1 MTTTFKR
8 YLLSAFTLSVFGQ
21 AYAQHNSPDQQNTFT
36 KDSIVNKKEKE
47 KPEEAG
53 ISTVLDIKS
62 KEGIFNGVASFT
74 FDVKNPLN
82 DDQEG
87 TVSYLLTDEKGV
99 KVKTLSKPV
108 KISKKSSASYSFDIP
123 SLKTGFYK
131 LNMMINVSDYDDTTR
146 RAFGIRADQVRS
158 AYAKPADF
166 DSFWKSAKDELA
178 KVKPQFKVTEQPSQ
192 NTDNRRVFLIEMKS
206 LDNLTIRGWMTIP
219 KTHNKSKQ
227 FSVLL
232 GLPGYQV
239 TLKPIVGRDDDLAII
254 TLNTRGQGNSRD
266 VIHTE
271 RDAFIS
277 YNIEDKNKY
286 VMRGV
291 IMDCVRAVDFIY
303 SRKELRHDQILA
315 TGGSMGGYLAIAL
328 AGLDSRVAIC
338 SAQNPILSDVHNLVG
353 AVEWPINDIR
363 KYVAGKPDVT
373 FDQVIHNMEY
383 FDTKNFATTIK
394 CPTLLGLG
402 LLDPY
407 VPPGNGYAVY
417 NSLNTDKKV
426 MVYKDLGHEVSQKY
440 KDYEGAWMRDT
451 FGLF

>member
-1 MTTTFKR
+1 MAINFKK
-8 YLLSAFTLSVFGQ
+8 YILIALAITAFQHAF
-21 AYAQHNSPDQQNTFT
+21 AQHDSPRG
-36 KDSIVNKKEKE
+36 KVPAPVKED
-47 KPEEAG
+47 EETV
-53 ISTVLDIKS
+53 STELNINN
-62 KEGIFNGVASFT
+62 KEGIFSSTASFT
-74 FDVKNPLN
+74 FDVKNTY
-82 DDQEG
+82 DTGQTG
-87 TVSYLLTDEKGV
+87 TISFVLTDEKGT
-99 KVKTLSKPV
+99 KVRALNKTV
-108 KISKKSSASYSFDIP
+108 NIGRKSIEHYNFEIP

-146 RAFGIRADQVRS
+146 RAFGIRADDIKS
-158 AYAKPADF
+158 AYPKPADF
-166 DSFWKSAKDELA
+166 DSFWKTAKADLA

-206 LDNLTIRGWMTIP
+206 LDNLTIRGWMTLP
-219 KTHNKSKQ
+219 KTSNKSKK

-239 TLKPIVGRDDDLAII
+239 VLKPIVGKDDDLAII

-286 VMRGV
+286 IMRGV

-303 SRKELRHDQILA
+303 SRPELRHDQILA

-328 AGLDSRVAIC
+328 AGLDNRITIC

-353 AVEWPINDIR
+353 TTEWPMNDIR

-373 FDQVIHNMEY
+373 FDQVLHNMEY
-383 FDTKNFATTIK
+383 YDTKNFATNVK
-394 CPTLLGLG
+394 CPILLGLG

-407 VPPGNGYAVY
+407 VPPSNGYAVY

-440 KDYEGAWMRDT
+440 KDYEGSWMRDT

>member
-1 MTTTFKR
+1 MVNNLKK
-8 YLLSAFTLSVFGQ
+8 LLVLAFAAASFQQ
-21 AYAQHNSPDQQNTFT
+21 AYAQHDSPPPGKQA
-36 KDSIVNKKEKE
+36 
-47 KPEEAG
+47 KPAVEDEESV
-53 ISTVLDIKS
+53 STILTIND
-62 KEGIFNGVASFT
+62 KEGLFNSTASFS
-74 FDVKNPLN
+74 FDVKNTYSTG
-82 DDQEG
+82 QEG
-87 TVSYLLTDEKGV
+87 TVSYQLTDEKGV
-99 KVKTLSKPV
+99 QVKTLSKPV
-108 KISKKSSASYSFDIP
+108 KIGANGHERYDFEIP

-146 RAFGIRADQVRS
+146 RAFGIRADQIQS
-158 AYAKPADF
+158 AYKKPADF
-166 DSFWKSAKDELA
+166 DSFWKTAKAELA
-178 KVKPQFKVTEQPSQ
+178 TVKPQFKVTEVPEQ

-206 LDNLTIRGWMTIP
+206 LDNLTIRGWMTLP
-219 KTHNKSKQ
+219 KTSNKNKK

-239 TLKPIVGRDDDLAII
+239 VLKPIVGKDDDLAII

-303 SRKELRHDQILA
+303 SRPELRHDQILA

-328 AGLDSRVAIC
+328 AGLDKRVTIC

-353 AVEWPINDIR
+353 AVEWPMNDIK
-363 KYVAGKPDVT
+363 KYVLSKPGVT
-373 FDQVIHNMEY
+373 FDQVVNNMEY
-383 FDTKNFATTIK
+383 YDTKNFATTIT

-407 VPPGNGYAVY
+407 VPPANGYAVY
-417 NSLNTDKKV
+417 NSLNTDKHV
-426 MVYKDLGHEVSQKY
+426 MVYKDLAHEVSQKY
-440 KDYEGAWMRDT
+440 KDYEGSWMRDT

>member
-1 MTTTFKR
+1 MTTNFKK
-8 YLLSAFTLSVFGQ
+8 YLLLVVTIVSFQHALGQHVSAHAKGDT
-21 AYAQHNSPDQQNTFT
+21 SP
-36 KDSIVNKKEKE
+36 KED
-47 KPEEAG
+47 EET
-53 ISTVLDIKS
+53 ISTVLNINN
-62 KEGIFNGVASFT
+62 KEGIFSSTASFS
-74 FDVKNPLN
+74 FDVKNSY
-82 DDQEG
+82 DTEQVG
-87 TVSYLLTDEKGV
+87 TISYAITTEKGV
-99 KVKTLSKPV
+99 KVKTLVKPV
-108 KISKKSSASYSFDIP
+108 KIGRKSEEHYNFEIP

-146 RAFGIRADQVRS
+146 RAFGIRADDIKS
-158 AYAKPADF
+158 AYPKPADF
-166 DSFWKSAKDELA
+166 DSFWKTAKAELA
-178 KVKPQFKVTEQPSQ
+178 KVKPQFKLTEQPSQ

-219 KTHNKSKQ
+219 KNSNKSKK

-239 TLKPIVGRDDDLAII
+239 VLKPIVGKDDDLAII

-303 SRKELRHDQILA
+303 SRPELRHNQIMA

-328 AGLDSRVAIC
+328 AGLDSRITIC

-353 AVEWPINDIR
+353 TADWPINDIK

-373 FDQVIHNMEY
+373 FDQVLRNMEY
-383 FDTKNFATTIK
+383 YDTKNFATDVK

-440 KDYEGAWMRDT
+440 KDYEGNWMRDT

>member
-1 MTTTFKR
+1 MTTYFKK
-8 YLLSAFTLSVFGQ
+8 YLLVAFTIISFQFALGQ
-21 AYAQHNSPDQQNTFT
+21 HVSPHAKGDT
-36 KDSIVNKKEKE
+36 SPKED
-47 KPEEAG
+47 EETV
-53 ISTVLDIKS
+53 STVLNINN
-62 KEGIFNGVASFT
+62 KEGIFSSTASFS
-74 FDVKNPLN
+74 FDVKNSY
-82 DDQEG
+82 DTEQAG
-87 TVSYLLTDEKGV
+87 TISYAITNEKGV
-99 KVKTLSKPV
+99 KVKTLIKPV
-108 KISKKSSASYSFDIP
+108 KIGRKSEEHYNFEIP

-146 RAFGIRADQVRS
+146 RAFGIRADDIKS
-158 AYAKPADF
+158 AYPKPADF
-166 DSFWKSAKDELA
+166 DSFWKTAKAELA

-206 LDNLTIRGWMTIP
+206 LDNLTIRGWMTLP
-219 KTHNKSKQ
+219 KNSNKSKK

-239 TLKPIVGRDDDLAII
+239 VLKPIVGKDDDLAII

-303 SRKELRHDQILA
+303 SRPELRHNQIIA

-328 AGLDSRVAIC
+328 AGLDSRITIC

-353 AVEWPINDIR
+353 TADWPINDIK

-373 FDQVIHNMEY
+373 FDQVLRNMEY
-383 FDTKNFATTIK
+383 YDTKNFATDVK

-440 KDYEGAWMRDT
+440 KDYEGSWMRDT

>member
-1 MTTTFKR
+1 MATNFKA
-8 YLLSAFTLSVFGQ
+8 YLLLLFAVTAFQQ
-21 AYAQHNSPDQQNTFT
+21 AFAQHDSP
-36 KDSIVNKKEKE
+36 VNKKTDPKKE
-47 KPEEAG
+47 DEE
-53 ISTVLDIKS
+53 TVFTMLSINNKD
-62 KEGIFNGVASFT
+62 GIFSSNASFT
-74 FDVKNPLN
+74 FDVKNTYN
-82 DDQEG
+82 IVQEG

-99 KVKTLSKPV
+99 KVKTFSKPV
-108 KISKKSSASYSFDIP
+108 KIAKKSDEHYSFDIP

-131 LNMMINVSDYDDTTR
+131 LNVMINVSDYDDTTR
-146 RAFGIRADQVRS
+146 RAFGIRPDEIKS
-158 AYAKPADF
+158 AYPKPADF
-166 DSFWKSAKDELA
+166 DAFWKSAKADLA

-219 KTHNKSKQ
+219 KTSNKSKT

-328 AGLDSRVAIC
+328 AGLDNRVTIC

-373 FDQVIHNMEY
+373 FDQVLQNMEY
-383 FDTKNFATTIK
+383 YDTKNFATGVK
-394 CPTLLGLG
+394 CPILLGLG

-407 VPPGNGYAVY
+407 VPPSNGYAVY
-417 NSLNTDKKV
+417 NSLNTDKRV

-440 KDYEGAWMRDT
+440 KDFEGAWMRDT

>member
-1 MTTTFKR
+1 MAINFKKYILIALAITTFQH
-8 YLLSAFTLSVFGQ
+8 AF
-21 AYAQHNSPDQQNTFT
+21 AQHDSPRG
-36 KDSIVNKKEKE
+36 KAPAVAKED
-47 KPEEAG
+47 EETV
-53 ISTVLDIKS
+53 STELNINN
-62 KEGIFNGVASFT
+62 KEGIFSSTASFT
-74 FDVKNPLN
+74 FDVKNTY
-82 DDQEG
+82 DTEQTG
-87 TVSYLLTDEKGV
+87 TISFVLTDEKGT
-99 KVKTLSKPV
+99 KVRALNKTV
-108 KISKKSSASYSFDIP
+108 NISRKSIEHYNFEIP

-146 RAFGIRADQVRS
+146 RAFGIRADDIKS
-158 AYAKPADF
+158 AYPKPADF
-166 DSFWKSAKDELA
+166 DSFWKTAKADLV

-206 LDNLTIRGWMTIP
+206 LDNLTIRGWMTLP
-219 KTHNKSKQ
+219 KTSNKSKK

-239 TLKPIVGRDDDLAII
+239 VLKPIVGKDDDLAII

-303 SRKELRHDQILA
+303 SRPELRHDQILA

-328 AGLDSRVAIC
+328 AGLDNRITIC

-353 AVEWPINDIR
+353 TTEWPMNDIR

-373 FDQVIHNMEY
+373 FEQVLHNMEY
-383 FDTKNFATTIK
+383 YDTKNFATDVK
-394 CPTLLGLG
+394 CPILLGLG

-407 VPPGNGYAVY
+407 VPPSNGYAVY

-440 KDYEGAWMRDT
+440 KDYEGSWMRDT

>member
-1 MTTTFKR
+1 
-8 YLLSAFTLSVFGQ
+8 
-21 AYAQHNSPDQQNTFT
+21 
-36 KDSIVNKKEKE
+36 
-47 KPEEAG
+47 
-53 ISTVLDIKS
+53 
-62 KEGIFNGVASFT
+62 
-74 FDVKNPLN
+74 
-82 DDQEG
+82 
-87 TVSYLLTDEKGV
+87 
-99 KVKTLSKPV
+99 
-108 KISKKSSASYSFDIP
+108 
-123 SLKTGFYK
+123 
-131 LNMMINVSDYDDTTR
+131 
-146 RAFGIRADQVRS
+146 
-158 AYAKPADF
+158 
-166 DSFWKSAKDELA
+166 
-178 KVKPQFKVTEQPSQ
+178 
-192 NTDNRRVFLIEMKS
+192 MKS
-206 LDNLTIRGWMTIP
+206 LDNLTIRGWMTVP
-219 KTHNKSKQ
+219 KNNNKNKQ

-239 TLKPIVGRDDDLAII
+239 SLQPIVGRDDDLVII

-277 YNIEDKNKY
+277 YNIEDRDKY

-328 AGLDSRVAIC
+328 AALDKRITIC

-353 AVEWPINDIR
+353 TVEWPIKDIR
-363 KYVAGKPDVT
+363 KYVAGRPGVN
-373 FDQVIHNMEY
+373 FDQVLHNMEY
-383 FDTKNFATTIK
+383 YDTKNFATGVK
-394 CPTLLGLG
+394 CPILLGLG

-407 VPPGNGYAVY
+407 VPPGNGFAVY

-426 MVYKDLGHEVSQKY
+426 MVFKDLGHEVSQKY

>member
-1 MTTTFKR
+1 MSRKTSMLSEYNMVRKLKR
-8 YLLSAFTLSVFGQ
+8 YFILIGALFAFQQVF
-21 AYAQHNSPDQQNTFT
+21 AQHDSP
-36 KDSIVNKKEKE
+36 VNPKKEDDE
-47 KPEEAG
+47 SV
-53 ISTVLDIKS
+53 STILNINNKD
-62 KEGIFNGVASFT
+62 GIFNSVASFT
-74 FDVKNPLN
+74 FDVKNTY
-82 DDQEG
+82 DTQQEG
-87 TVSYLLTDEKGV
+87 TVSYLITDEKGV
-99 KVKTLSKPV
+99 KIKTLSKPV
-108 KISKKSSASYSFDIP
+108 KIERKSTEHYSFEIP
-123 SLKTGFYK
+123 ALKTGFYK

-146 RAFGIRADQVRS
+146 RAFGIRADEVKS
-158 AYAKPADF
+158 AFPKPADF
-166 DSFWKSAKDELA
+166 DSFWANAKAELA
-178 KVKPQFKVTEQPSQ
+178 KVKPQFKVTEDVSQ

-219 KTHNKSKQ
+219 KNNNKNKQ

-277 YNIEDKNKY
+277 YNIEDRDKY

-328 AGLDSRVAIC
+328 AALDKRVTIC

-353 AVEWPINDIR
+353 TVEWPIKDIR
-363 KYVAGKPDVT
+363 KYVAGKPGVT
-373 FDQVIHNMEY
+373 FDQVLHNMEY
-383 FDTKNFATTIK
+383 YDTKNFATDIK
-394 CPTLLGLG
+394 CPILLGLG

-407 VPPGNGYAVY
+407 VPPGNGFAVY

-426 MVYKDLGHEVSQKY
+426 MVFKDLGHEVSQKY

>member
-1 MTTTFKR
+1 MDFRK
-8 YLLSAFTLSVFGQ
+8 YLVLVFVLAAINSAF
-21 AYAQHNSPDQQNTFT
+21 AQHNSPVGGGTA
-36 KDSIVNKKEKE
+36 EKSDD
-47 KPEEAG
+47 AG
-53 ISTVLDIKS
+53 VSTVLNINN
-62 KEGIFNGVASFT
+62 KEGVFSSTASFT
-74 FDVKNPLN
+74 FDVKNAL
-82 DDQEG
+82 DTEQEG

-108 KISKKSSASYSFDIP
+108 KIGKKSSASYNFDIAG
-123 SLKTGFYK
+123 LKTGFYK

-146 RAFGIRADQVRS
+146 RAFGIRPDDIRS

-166 DSFWKSAKDELA
+166 DSFWKDAKADLA

-206 LDNLTIRGWMTIP
+206 LDNLTIRGWMTLP
-219 KTHNKSKQ
+219 KNSNKNKQ

-239 TLKPIVGRDDDLAII
+239 TLKPIVGREDDLAII

-303 SRKELRHDQILA
+303 SRKELRHNQILV

-328 AGLDSRVAIC
+328 AGLDQRVTIC

-353 AVEWPINDIR
+353 TVEWPINDIR

-373 FDQVIHNMEY
+373 FDQVLHNMEY
-383 FDTKNFATTIK
+383 YDTKNFATDVK
-394 CPTLLGLG
+394 CPVLLGLG

-417 NSLNTDKKV
+417 NSLNTNKKV

-440 KDYEGAWMRDT
+440 KEYEGSWMRDT

>member
-1 MTTTFKR
+1 MATNFKA
-8 YLLSAFTLSVFGQ
+8 YLLLLFAAAVFQQAF
-21 AYAQHNSPDQQNTFT
+21 AQHESPVSKKAGF
-36 KDSIVNKKEKE
+36 KKED
-47 KPEEAG
+47 EETV
-53 ISTVLDIKS
+53 STVLNIDS
-62 KEGIFNGVASFT
+62 KDGIFNSNASFT
-74 FDVKNPLN
+74 FDVKNTYN
-82 DDQEG
+82 VAQEG
-87 TVSYLLTDEKGV
+87 TLSYLLTDEKGV
-99 KVKTLSKPV
+99 KVKAFSKPV
-108 KISKKSSASYSFDIP
+108 KIAKRSDEHYNFEIP

-131 LNMMINVSDYDDTTR
+131 LNVMINVSDYDDTTR
-146 RAFGIRADQVRS
+146 RAFGIRPDEIKS
-158 AYAKPADF
+158 AYPKPADF
-166 DSFWKSAKDELA
+166 DAFWKSAKDELA

-192 NTDNRRVFLIEMKS
+192 NTDNRRVFLIELKS

-219 KTHNKSKQ
+219 KTSNKNKA

-328 AGLDSRVAIC
+328 AGLDSRVTIC

-353 AVEWPINDIR
+353 AVEWPITDIR

-373 FDQVIHNMEY
+373 FDQVLQNMEY
-383 FDTKNFATTIK
+383 YDTKNFATGVK
-394 CPTLLGLG
+394 CPILLGLG

-417 NSLNTDKKV
+417 NSLNTDKRL

-440 KDYEGAWMRDT
+440 KDFEGAWMRDT

>member
-1 MTTTFKR
+1 MLNELFMTMNFKK
-8 YLLSAFTLSVFGQ
+8 YLLLSLALIAFNQ
-21 AYAQHNSPDQQNTFT
+21 AFAQHDFPTS
-36 KDSIVNKKEKE
+36 KKTAEKADE
-47 KPEEAG
+47 DEG
-53 ISTVLDIKS
+53 VSTILNINN
-62 KEGIFNGVASFT
+62 KEGIFGSTASFS
-74 FDVKNPLN
+74 FDVKNNYDTL
-82 DDQEG
+82 QEG

-108 KISKKSSASYSFDIP
+108 KISKKSSERYSFDIA

-131 LNMMINVSDYDDTTR
+131 LNVMINVSDYDDTTR
-146 RAFGIRADQVRS
+146 RAFGIRADDIKS
-158 AYAKPADF
+158 AYPKPADF
-166 DSFWKSAKDELA
+166 DSFWQNAKAELA
-178 KVKPQFKVTEQPSQ
+178 KVKPQFKVIEQPSQ

-206 LDNLTIRGWMTIP
+206 LDNLTIRGWMTLP

-328 AGLDSRVAIC
+328 AGLDNRVTIC

-353 AVEWPINDIR
+353 AVEWPINDIK

-373 FDQVIHNMEY
+373 FDQVLHNMEY
-383 FDTKNFATTIK
+383 YDTKNFATDIK
-394 CPTLLGLG
+394 CPILLGLG

-417 NSLNTDKKV
+417 NSLNTNKKV

-440 KDYEGAWMRDT
+440 KDYEGSWMRDT

>member
-1 MTTTFKR
+1 MNRQISMLSEYIMVRKLKR
-8 YLLSAFTLSVFGQ
+8 YLILIGALLAFQQVL
-21 AYAQHNSPDQQNTFT
+21 AQHDSP
-36 KDSIVNKKEKE
+36 VNPKKED
-47 KPEEAG
+47 EESV
-53 ISTVLDIKS
+53 STILNINNKD
-62 KEGIFNGVASFT
+62 GIFNSVASFT
-74 FDVKNPLN
+74 FDVKNTY
-82 DDQEG
+82 DTQQEG
-87 TVSYLLTDEKGV
+87 TVSYLITDEKGV
-99 KVKTLSKPV
+99 KVKALSKPV
-108 KISKKSSASYSFDIP
+108 KIERKSTEHYSFEIP
-123 SLKTGFYK
+123 ALKTGFYK

-146 RAFGIRADQVRS
+146 RAFGIRADEIKS
-158 AYAKPADF
+158 AYPKPADF
-166 DSFWKSAKDELA
+166 DSFWANAKAELA
-178 KVKPQFKVTEQPSQ
+178 KVKPQFKVTEDPSQ

-206 LDNLTIRGWMTIP
+206 LDNLTIRGWMTVP
-219 KTHNKSKQ
+219 KNNNKNKQ

-239 TLKPIVGRDDDLAII
+239 SLQPIVGRDDDLVII

-277 YNIEDKNKY
+277 YNIEDRDKY

-328 AGLDSRVAIC
+328 AALDKRITIC

-353 AVEWPINDIR
+353 TVEWPIKDIR
-363 KYVAGKPDVT
+363 KYVAGRPGVN
-373 FDQVIHNMEY
+373 FDQVLHNMEY
-383 FDTKNFATTIK
+383 YDTKNFATDIK
-394 CPTLLGLG
+394 CPILLGLG

-407 VPPGNGYAVY
+407 VPPGNGFAVY

-426 MVYKDLGHEVSQKY
+426 MVFKDLGHEVSQKY

>member
-1 MTTTFKR
+1 MTMNLKK
-8 YLLSAFTLSVFGQ
+8 YLVLAFAVIAFNQ
-21 AYAQHNSPDQQNTFT
+21 AFAQHDSP
-36 KDSIVNKKEKE
+36 VVKKAAEKSDD
-47 KPEEAG
+47 EAVSA
-53 ISTVLDIKS
+53 ILNINS
-62 KEGIFNGVASFT
+62 KEGIFSSTASFT
-74 FDVKNPLN
+74 FDVKNTS
-82 DDQEG
+82 DTEQEG

-108 KISKKSSASYSFDIP
+108 KIGKNSSEHYNFDIAG
-123 SLKTGFYK
+123 LKTGFYK

-146 RAFGIRADQVRS
+146 RAFGIRADDIRS
-158 AYAKPADF
+158 AYPKPADF
-166 DSFWKSAKDELA
+166 DSFWKDAKAELA

-219 KTHNKSKQ
+219 KTSNKSKQ

-291 IMDCVRAVDFIY
+291 IMDCVRALDFIY

-328 AGLDSRVAIC
+328 AGLDERVTIC

-353 AVEWPINDIR
+353 TVEWPINDIR

-373 FDQVIHNMEY
+373 FDQVLHNMEY
-383 FDTKNFATTIK
+383 YDTKNFATDVK
-394 CPTLLGLG
+394 CPILLGLG

-440 KDYEGAWMRDT
+440 KEYEGAWMRDT

>member
-1 MTTTFKR
+1 MNRKTSMLSEYIMVRKLKR
-8 YLLSAFTLSVFGQ
+8 YLILIGALLAFQQVF
-21 AYAQHNSPDQQNTFT
+21 AQHDSP
-36 KDSIVNKKEKE
+36 VNPKKED
-47 KPEEAG
+47 EESV
-53 ISTVLDIKS
+53 STILNINN
-62 KEGIFNGVASFT
+62 KEGIFNSVASFT
-74 FDVKNPLN
+74 FDVKNTY
-82 DDQEG
+82 DTQQEG
-87 TVSYLLTDEKGV
+87 TVSYLITDEKGV
-99 KVKTLSKPV
+99 KVKALSKPV
-108 KISKKSSASYSFDIP
+108 KIAKKSTEHYSFEVP
-123 SLKTGFYK
+123 ALKTGFYK

-146 RAFGIRADQVRS
+146 RAFGIRADEIKS
-158 AYAKPADF
+158 AFAKPADF
-166 DSFWKSAKDELA
+166 DSFWANAKAELV
-178 KVKPQFKVTEQPSQ
+178 KVKPQFKVTEDPSQ

-206 LDNLTIRGWMTIP
+206 LDNLTIRGWMTVP
-219 KTHNKSKQ
+219 KNSNKNKQ

-239 TLKPIVGRDDDLAII
+239 SLKPIVGRDDDLVII

-277 YNIEDKNKY
+277 YNIEDRDKY

-328 AGLDSRVAIC
+328 AALDNRVTIC

-353 AVEWPINDIR
+353 TVEWPIKDIR
-363 KYVAGKPDVT
+363 KYVAGKPGVT
-373 FDQVIHNMEY
+373 FEQVLHNMEY
-383 FDTKNFATTIK
+383 YDTKNFATDIK
-394 CPTLLGLG
+394 CPILLGLG

-407 VPPGNGYAVY
+407 VPPGNGFAVY
-417 NSLNTDKKV
+417 NSLNTNKKV
-426 MVYKDLGHEVSQKY
+426 MVFKDLGHEVSQKY